1 LARAYRLYNRTQCSA
16 LKLDPL
22 PRAQLADNDDASE
35 TRMITTTDRRA
46 PSAHEES
53 GNQAGVHA
61 ALQLPAGA
69 STLDSMLEHFRLLE
83 PVFDAMPDIVFFVK
97 DKEARY
103 ALVNRALASRC
114 GLKDKSGLLG
124 KTAEDVFPQRF
135 GRIYTAQDRSV
146 IAQGNAIIDQ
156 LELHLYP
163 ARQPGWCMTSK
174 QPLHDAHGN
183 VVGLAGISR
192 DLQAD
197 ESTHP
202 AYSRLAAVVQHI
214 QRNFVQPLNISHLAT
229 MANMSI
235 AQLERY
241 FHKVF
246 HLTPRQVLLKTRL
259 DAATAL
265 LVTHDKVTDVAA
277 LCGYTDHSAF
287 TRQFK
292 ATVGLTPTEYRAL
305 LRPPLL
311 RSHHPAVK
319 SARTA

>member
-1 LARAYRLYNRTQCSA
+1 MSTQGLTAEHASRDAVHVDAPPPSSLRDMLSHFALLA
-16 LKLDPL
+16 
-22 PRAQLADNDDASE
+22 
-35 TRMITTTDRRA
+35 
-46 PSAHEES
+46 
-53 GNQAGVHA
+53 
-61 ALQLPAGA
+61 
-69 STLDSMLEHFRLLE
+69 

-97 DKEARY
+97 DRDARY
-103 ALVNRALASRC
+103 AMVNRTLARRC
-114 GLKDKSGLLG
+114 GHKDDKTALIG
-124 KTAEDVFPQRF
+124 KTAEDVFPRRF
-135 GRIYTAQDRSV
+135 GRIYTAQDQAI
-146 IAQGNAIIDQ
+146 IAQGVQLIDQ

-163 ARQPGWCMTSK
+163 GREPGWCMTCK
-174 QPLHDAHGN
+174 QPLHDAQGN
-183 VVGLAGISR
+183 IVGLAGISR
-192 DLQAD
+192 DLQAA
-197 ESTHP
+197 EGTHP

-214 QRNFVQPLNISHLAT
+214 QENYVQPLNMRDLAK

-292 ATVGLTPTEYRAL
+292 ATVGITPTEYRAL
-305 LRPPLL
+305 LQ
-311 RSHHPAVK
+311 SPA
-319 SARTA
+319 ARADGPSLANV

>member
-1 LARAYRLYNRTQCSA
+1 MTYAMTSTTSIRPCAATSNA
-16 LKLDPL
+16 
-22 PRAQLADNDDASE
+22 DASA
-35 TRMITTTDRRA
+35 ITPPAAATLA
-46 PSAHEES
+46 GILAHFMQIE
-53 GNQAGVHA
+53 A
-61 ALQLPAGA
+61 
-69 STLDSMLEHFRLLE
+69 
-83 PVFDAMPDIVFFVK
+83 VFDAMPDIVFFVK
-97 DKEARY
+97 DREARY
-103 ALVNRALASRC
+103 AMVNRTLARRC
-114 GLKDKSGLLG
+114 GYKDDKSKLLG
-124 KTAEDVFPQRF
+124 RTAADVFPRRF
-135 GRIYTAQDRSV
+135 GQIYTAQDKAV
-146 IAQGNAIIDQ
+146 IAQGQQLIDQ

-163 ARQPGWCMTSK
+163 GREPGWCMTCK
-174 QPLHDAHGN
+174 QPLFDDAGEI
-183 VVGLAGISR
+183 VGLAGISR
-192 DLQAD
+192 DLQAA

-214 QRNFVQPLNISHLAT
+214 QENYVQPLNMRELAQ

-292 ATVGLTPTEYRAL
+292 ATVGITPRDYRAVL
-305 LRPPLL
+305 MTPGTRADAL
-311 RSHHPAVK
+311 SSTNV
-319 SARTA
+319 

>member
-1 LARAYRLYNRTQCSA
+1 MLAHFA
-16 LKLDPL
+16 L
-22 PRAQLADNDDASE
+22 LA
-35 TRMITTTDRRA
+35 
-46 PSAHEES
+46 
-53 GNQAGVHA
+53 
-61 ALQLPAGA
+61 
-69 STLDSMLEHFRLLE
+69 

-97 DKEARY
+97 DRDARY
-103 ALVNRALASRC
+103 AMVNRTLARRC
-114 GLKDKSGLLG
+114 GHKDDKTALIG
-124 KTAEDVFPQRF
+124 KTAEDVFPRRF
-135 GRIYTAQDRSV
+135 GRIYTAQDQAI
-146 IAQGNAIIDQ
+146 IAQGVQLIDQ

-163 ARQPGWCMTSK
+163 GREPGWCMTCK
-174 QPLHDAHGN
+174 QPLHDAEGN

-192 DLQAD
+192 DLQAA

-214 QRNFVQPLNISHLAT
+214 QDNYVQPLNMRDLAQ

-292 ATVGLTPTEYRAL
+292 ATVGITPTEYRAL
-305 LRPPLL
+305 LQA
-311 RSHHPAVK
+311 PASRVEQY
-319 SARTA
+319 ANG